1 LTETVSALSIGLT
14 PTDVFDWKRFQKSEE
29 TPLMRRPTRPRLL
42 AAALAL
48 AVPAVLLG
56 APAAHADPI
65 NQTSGFYVNPN
76 SSPAAWVAA
85 NPGDGRAAA
94 IRSQIAQKPMAS
106 WFGNWSG
113 DIRGAVGNYVAAA
126 DAVDKLPLLVA
137 YNLPGRDACGGHSGG
152 GAGSVAAYDSWI
164 ASFAAAI
171 GNRPALVVLEPDSL
185 GDFSCMSQAQ
195 INDRVGMLSRAVG
208 QFRSKAPN
216 AWAYLDA
223 GNPGW
228 IDAAT
233 MAQRLN
239 TAGVAGAHGFA
250 LNVSNYF
257 RTGENTSYGNSV
269 ASSLQRFGYTKPYVI
284 DTSRNGNG
292 ANGQWCNPAGRRIG
306 TPTQLGGGAEMLLW
320 LKTPGESD
328 GNCGVGGG
336 SSAGQ
341 FLPEVAYKMIY
352 GY

>member
-1 LTETVSALSIGLT
+1 
-14 PTDVFDWKRFQKSEE
+14 
-29 TPLMRRPTRPRLL
+29 MRRPLCSRML
-42 AAALAL
+42 AALAL
-48 AVPAVLLG
+48 VVPAVLVG
-56 APAAHADPI
+56 APAAQADPI
-65 NQTSGFYVNPN
+65 SQTSGFYVNPY
-76 SSPAAWVAA
+76 SSPASWAAA
-85 NPGDGRAAA
+85 NPADGRASTIRAA
-94 IRSQIAQKPMAS
+94 IAQKPMAS

-113 DIRGAVGNYVAAA
+113 DISRAVGNYVGAA
-126 DAVDKLPLLVA
+126 DTVDKLPLLVA
-137 YNLPGRDACGGHSGG
+137 YNIPGRDACGGHSGG
-152 GAGSVAAYDSWI
+152 GAGSVAAYDQWI
-164 ASFAAAI
+164 TSFAATI
-171 GNRPALVVLEPDSL
+171 GSRPAVVVLEPDAL
-185 GDFSCMSQAQ
+185 GDFSCMSQSQ
-195 INDRVGMLSRAVG
+195 INERLGMLSRAIG

-216 AWAYLDA
+216 TWTYLDA

-228 IDAAT
+228 VDATT

-239 TAGVAGAHGFA
+239 SAGVSGARGFA

-257 RTGENTSYGNSV
+257 PTGENVTFGNR
-269 ASSLQRFGYTKPYVI
+269 LGNELRRYGYTKPFVV

-306 TPTQLGGGAEMLLW
+306 TPTQMGGGAEMLLW

-341 FLPEVAYKMIY
+341 FLPEVAYKMVY

>member
-1 LTETVSALSIGLT
+1 MVRQLE
-14 PTDVFDWKRFQKSEE
+14 WRH
-29 TPLMRRPTRPRLL
+29 RRRGRQLRRRR
-42 AAALAL
+42 
-48 AVPAVLLG
+48 G
-56 APAAHADPI
+56 RRR
-65 NQTSGFYVNPN
+65 QT
-76 SSPAAWVAA
+76 
-85 NPGDGRAAA
+85 
-94 IRSQIAQKPMAS
+94 
-106 WFGNWSG
+106 
-113 DIRGAVGNYVAAA
+113 
-126 DAVDKLPLLVA
+126 PLLVA

-152 GAGSVAAYDSWI
+152 GAGSVAAYDAWI
-164 ASFAAAI
+164 SAFAGAI
-171 GNRPALVVLEPDSL
+171 GNRPAVVVLEPDSL
-185 GDFSCMSQAQ
+185 GDFNCMSQAQ
-195 INDRVGMLSRAVG
+195 INDRVGMLSRAAN

-216 AWAYLDA
+216 TWAYLDA

-228 IDAAT
+228 VAAQT

-239 TAGVAGAHGFA
+239 MAGVANAHGFA

-257 RTGENTSYGNSV
+257 TTGENTNYGNSV
-269 ASSLQRFGYTKPYVI
+269 ASTLRNNFGYTKPFVI

-292 ANGQWCNPAGRRIG
+292 SNGEWCNPAGRRIG

-341 FLPEVAYKMIY
+341 FLPEVAYRMIF